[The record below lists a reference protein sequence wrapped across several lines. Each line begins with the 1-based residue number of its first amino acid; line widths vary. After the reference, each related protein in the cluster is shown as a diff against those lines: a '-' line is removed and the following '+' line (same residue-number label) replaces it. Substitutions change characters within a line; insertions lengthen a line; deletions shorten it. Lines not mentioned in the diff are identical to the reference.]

1 LFRVIDLVNAC
12 DGYVFPTIE
21 LISGVN
27 DEVSETIEALTLDL
41 FGELIGYSFIKIQFQ
56 LKIWMAAN

>member
-1 LFRVIDLVNAC
+1 MDLADAC
-12 DGYVFPTIE
+12 GGDVFPTIE

-41 FGELIGYSFIKIQFQ
+41 FGKLIGYSFIKIQFQ